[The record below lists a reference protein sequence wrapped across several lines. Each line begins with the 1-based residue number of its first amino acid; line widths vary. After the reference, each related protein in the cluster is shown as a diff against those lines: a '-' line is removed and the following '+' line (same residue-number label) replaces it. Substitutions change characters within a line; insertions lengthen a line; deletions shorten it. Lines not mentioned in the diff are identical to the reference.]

1 MKIFKNIDE
10 HILRFVSI
18 ILREYLLGYIK
29 SITQSK

>member
-1 MKIFKNIDE
+1 MKILKIFDE

-18 ILREYLLGYIK
+18 VLREYFLEYIK